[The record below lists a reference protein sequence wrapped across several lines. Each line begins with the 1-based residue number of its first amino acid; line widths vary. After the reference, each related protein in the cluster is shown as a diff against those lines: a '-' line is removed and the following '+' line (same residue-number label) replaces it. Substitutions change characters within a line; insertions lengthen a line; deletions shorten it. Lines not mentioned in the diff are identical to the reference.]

1 MKHIISVTVENK
13 FGVLA
18 RIAGLFSARGFN
30 ISSLAVGETEDPTI
44 SRMTIVV
51 KGNDRILEQVKKQLN
66 KLIDVIFVKDYI
78 KKDHTDRELIL
89 FKVAI
94 TQDSKDNVLALLEKS
109 SVDVIK
115 VSPDDVVA
123 QIVGEQD
130 DIDKLFSKLEEF
142 GIKEMMRTGRIAMEL

>member
-66 KLIDVIFVKDYI
+66 KLIDVIFVKDYV

-94 TQDSKDNVLALLEKS
+94 TQDSKDKVLALLEKY

-115 VSPDDVVA
+115 VSPDDVAA

>member
-66 KLIDVIFVKDYI
+66 KLIDVILVKDYVN
-78 KKDHTDRELIL
+78 KLHTDRELIL

-94 TQDSKDNVLALLEKS
+94 TQDSKDNVLALLEQS

-115 VSPDDVVA
+115 VSPDDVAA

>member
-1 MKHIISVTVENK
+1 MRHIISVTVENK

-30 ISSLAVGETEDPTI
+30 IGSLAVGETEDPTI

-51 KGNDRILEQVKKQLN
+51 KGDDKILEQVKKQLN
-66 KLIDVIFVKDYI
+66 KLIDVILVKDYV
-78 KKDHTDRELIL
+78 KKDHIDRELIL

-94 TQDSKDNVLALLEKS
+94 TKDSKSKVLAILEKS
-109 SVDVIK
+109 TANILKRS
-115 VSPDDVVA
+115 SDDITA
-123 QIVGEQD
+123 EIVGEQD

>member
-1 MKHIISVTVENK
+1 MRHIISVTVENK

-30 ISSLAVGETEDPTI
+30 IGSLAVGETEDPTI

-51 KGNDRILEQVKKQLN
+51 KGDDKILEQVKKQLN
-66 KLIDVIFVKDYI
+66 KLIDVILVKDYVN
-78 KKDHTDRELIL
+78 KDHIDRELIL

-94 TQDSKDNVLALLEKS
+94 TEDSKSKVLAILEKS
-109 SVDVIK
+109 TANILKRS
-115 VSPDDVVA
+115 SDDITA
-123 QIVGEQD
+123 EIVGEQD

>member
-51 KGNDRILEQVKKQLN
+51 KGDDKILEQVKKQLN
-66 KLIDVIFVKDYI
+66 KLIDVILVKDYVN
-78 KKDHTDRELIL
+78 KDHIDRELIL

-115 VSPDDVVA
+115 VSPDDITA

-130 DIDKLFSKLEEF
+130 DIDKLFNKLEEF

>member
-1 MKHIISVTVENK
+1 
-13 FGVLA
+13 
-18 RIAGLFSARGFN
+18 
-30 ISSLAVGETEDPTI
+30 
-44 SRMTIVV
+44 MTIVV
-51 KGNDRILEQVKKQLN
+51 KGNDKILEQVKKQLN
-66 KLIDVIFVKDYI
+66 KLIDVIFVKDYV

-94 TQDSKDNVLALLEKS
+94 TQDSKDKVLALLEKY

-115 VSPDDVVA
+115 VSPDDVAA
-123 QIVGEQD
+123 QVVGEQD

>member
-66 KLIDVIFVKDYI
+66 KLIDVIFVKDYV

-94 TQDSKDNVLALLEKS
+94 TQDSKDKVLTLLEKS

-115 VSPDDVVA
+115 ISPDDITA

-130 DIDKLFSKLEEF
+130 DIDKLFNKLEEF

>member
-1 MKHIISVTVENK
+1 MRHIISVTVENK

-30 ISSLAVGETEDPTI
+30 IGSLAVGETEDPTI

-51 KGNDRILEQVKKQLN
+51 KGDDKILEQVKKQLN
-66 KLIDVIFVKDYI
+66 KLIDVILVKDYVN
-78 KKDHTDRELIL
+78 KDHIDRELIL

-94 TQDSKDNVLALLEKS
+94 TQDSKDKVLALLEKS
-109 SVDVIK
+109 PADVIK
-115 VSPDDVVA
+115 TSSDEVTA

-130 DIDKLFSKLEEF
+130 DIDKLFSKLGSF